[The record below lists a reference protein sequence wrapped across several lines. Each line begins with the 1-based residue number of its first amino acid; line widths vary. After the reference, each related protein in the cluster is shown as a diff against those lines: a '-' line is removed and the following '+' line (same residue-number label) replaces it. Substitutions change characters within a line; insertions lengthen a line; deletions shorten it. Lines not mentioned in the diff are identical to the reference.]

1 MKYALAIDCGTT
13 STRVIAF
20 DKMGSTIAMHQ
31 ESLAIL
37 TPKPQW
43 VEQRPDDIWL
53 KTNHC
58 LTKVINQVGAKNIV
72 NIGITNQRETSIIW
86 NRKTGSA
93 MGPAISWQC
102 RRTTSRCLELQSLK
116 NIIRLKTGL
125 PIDPYFSGSKFE
137 WLLLN
142 LSKQF
147 PQVKLD
153 ELCFGTVDTWLLYHL
168 TNKKTYATDVTNAS
182 RTMLFDI
189 NKKKYDEDL
198 CKQFNIPIEQLPD
211 VLNSDDL
218 FGFYSIENH
227 KIPITGVIGDQQAAL
242 YAQCGRQTNLI
253 KNTYGTGLFL
263 MANTGQDVSQST
275 DLLTTIAIGIDGAV
289 DYAIEGSVFTGGSLI
304 QWLRDNLKI
313 LESTDASEELAKSVP
328 NSAGVTIVPA
338 LSGLGA
344 PYWLPNATALITG
357 LTHKTTQAHIVRAA
371 LEAIGLQTNDLVN
384 VIKKQ
389 YPNIAFNDLLVDGG
403 ASQNNWLMQLQAN
416 LCQLTVRRPRHI
428 EATALGAA
436 LVANHHTG
444 FFKRMNKEDTQ
455 FTPHKEPIELINQWR
470 AAIQLI
476 KTS

>member
-31 ESLAIL
+31 ESLPL
-37 TPKPQW
+37 FTPKPQW
-43 VEQRPDDIWL
+43 VEQRPDDIWQ

-58 LTKVINQVGAKNIV
+58 LTNVINQVGAKNIV

-102 RRTTSRCLELQSLK
+102 RRTTNRCLELQSLK
-116 NIIRLKTGL
+116 KVIRLKTGL

-147 PQVKLD
+147 PQVKL
-153 ELCFGTVDTWLLYHL
+153 EEVCFGTVDTWLLYHL
-168 TNKKTYATDVTNAS
+168 TNKQSYATDVTNAS

-189 NKKKYDEDL
+189 TKKTYDADL

-211 VLNSDDL
+211 VLNSDDS

-357 LTHKTTQAHIVRAA
+357 LTHKTSQAHIVRAA
-371 LEAIGLQTNDLVN
+371 LEAIALQTNDLVN

-403 ASQNNWLMQLQAN
+403 ASQNNWLMQLQAS

-428 EATALGAA
+428 EATAFGAA

-455 FTPHKEPIELINQWR
+455 FTPHKQPIELINQWR

-476 KTS
+476 KTG